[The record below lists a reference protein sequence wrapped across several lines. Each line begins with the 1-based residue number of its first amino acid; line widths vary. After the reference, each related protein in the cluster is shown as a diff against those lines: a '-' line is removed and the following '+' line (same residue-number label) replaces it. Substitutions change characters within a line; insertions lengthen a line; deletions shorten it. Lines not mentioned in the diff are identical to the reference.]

1 MYNRL
6 VEKKATTKEEDKK
19 IRVQEIRN
27 IFDIQSDREVK

>member
-6 VEKKATTKEEDKK
+6 VEKKVTTKEEDKK

-27 IFDIQSDREVK
+27 IFDIQSDHEVK